1 MQVFISYAHPPAD
14 TGLARYLSA
23 RLRDIGIGVWLDE
36 SSLKA
41 GTLLQADIEQA
52 IADSAAGIFL
62 VSPSW
67 LASEWTA
74 FELDQFDK
82 HDPHVMR
89 RIPIL
94 RAARERLNVPPP
106 LVKIKGLVWLE
117 DDGDPDARFWEL
129 YCAITD
135 TPPGSSDQWNQRGR
149 SLSKASAV
157 IPAPE
162 PPRPA
167 ACVRPSLRCDRA
179 PQWKTV
185 DDLATEGANEII
197 LLPGVV
203 GQAHDHFLERIQR
216 LLRMD
221 PPRSV
226 TLIDWPTRPHS
237 RDEFREAVARAMN
250 VSPAGVADELGR
262 RLTHANMVLLHPCLR
277 ARFVDEALISYYT
290 QWLPQLINE
299 CRPRMN
305 LKCVQPVEWPPASGI
320 AAQLLIWLRLR
331 GAPLDDSKPQAD
343 QFMLRVRT
351 DAAATLRT
359 VRLHDLCD
367 ITPDDLNEFCDVV
380 NLNDRQKTW
389 LLSRISARCP
399 KTPKDVFQAI
409 DDYLPDARSVS

>member
-1 MQVFISYAHPPAD
+1 MQVFISYAHTPAD
-14 TGLARYLSA
+14 TALARYLSA
-23 RLRDIGIGVWLDE
+23 RLRDIGVGVWLDE

-52 IADSAAGIFL
+52 IAESAAGIFL

-82 HDPHVMR
+82 HDPHVVR

-94 RAARERLNVPPP
+94 RVAKERLNVPPP

-117 DDGDPDARFWEL
+117 DDRDPDARFWEL

-135 TPPGSSDQWNQRGR
+135 TPPGPSDQWNQRGR
-149 SLSKASAV
+149 SLSKTSAV
-157 IPAPE
+157 IPPPE
-162 PPRPA
+162 PPRSVA
-167 ACVRPSLRCDRA
+167 SLRPSLWCDRA

-185 DDLATEGANEII
+185 DDLATQGANEII

-226 TLIDWPTRPHS
+226 TVIDWPTRPHS
-237 RDEFREAVARAMN
+237 RDEFREALARAVN
-250 VSPAGVADELGR
+250 VSPAGVAEELAQ
-262 RLTHANMVLLHPCLR
+262 RLTHANMVLLHPCIR
-277 ARFVDEALISYYT
+277 SRFVDEALINYYT
-290 QWLPQLINE
+290 QWLPQLIDE

-305 LKCVQPVEWPPASGI
+305 LKCVQPVEWPAESSI
-320 AAQLLIWLRLR
+320 AQLLIWLRLR
-331 GAPLDDSKPQAD
+331 GAPPDDSKPKAD
-343 QFMLRVRT
+343 QFILRVRT
-351 DAAATLRT
+351 GAAATLRA

-367 ITPDDLNEFCDVV
+367 ITADDLNEFCDVV
-380 NLNDRQKTW
+380 NLNERQKTW
-389 LLSRISARCP
+389 LLSRISARRP
-399 KTPKDVFQAI
+399 KTPREVFQTI
-409 DDYLPDARSVS
+409 DDYLPDARSLP